1 MMCERQS
8 RNSEQANGQK
18 TRSEQSFPHRIN
30 PPVIAECVIVLSGVS
45 MKMEAL
51 FSNERLIERGTV
63 IIKNV
68 CTACVMPLEK
78 KWAGNPEK
86 PCLTGSS
93 LCRMVL

>member
-1 MMCERQS
+1 MMCERGS
-8 RNSEQANGQK
+8 GNSEQTNGQK

-51 FSNERLIERGTV
+51 FLNKRLIERGIV

-68 CTACVMPLEK
+68 YA
-78 KWAGNPEK
+78 A
-86 PCLTGSS
+86 
-93 LCRMVL
+93 